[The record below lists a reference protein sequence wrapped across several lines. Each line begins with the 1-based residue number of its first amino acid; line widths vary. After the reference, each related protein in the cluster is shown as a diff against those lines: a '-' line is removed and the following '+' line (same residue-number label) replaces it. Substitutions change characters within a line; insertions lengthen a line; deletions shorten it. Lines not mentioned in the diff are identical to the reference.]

1 MENQEPE
8 IIERKLTPEN
18 FDEVKKLILENEIE
32 FDLKTSTIK
41 ITKKWL
47 VGEPDDYG
55 CAVHGCM
62 SSLRGITKPGQL

>member
-8 IIERKLTPEN
+8 IIERKLTKEN
-18 FDEVKKLILENEIE
+18 FDEVKKLIFENEIE

-47 VGEPDDYG
+47 VGEPDAWDKG
-55 CAVHGCM
+55 LKA
-62 SSLRGITKPGQL
+62 ITKAGQL